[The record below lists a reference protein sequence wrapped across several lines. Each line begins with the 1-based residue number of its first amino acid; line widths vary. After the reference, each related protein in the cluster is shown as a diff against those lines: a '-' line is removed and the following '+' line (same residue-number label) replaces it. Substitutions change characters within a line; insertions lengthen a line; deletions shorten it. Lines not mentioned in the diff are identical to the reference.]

1 MTTTTAHAF
10 DTAISLADNGNGHY
24 AGRTTPEYANM
35 VGPFGGVTAA
45 AIVHAI
51 SQHPDRIGEPVALT
65 VNYLAP
71 VSDGSFD
78 IAVRAARTNRTNQHW
93 IAEVSQDH
101 GTTTTATAVFGTRR
115 DAWSDTEATM
125 PAAPDPETLTG
136 TTTPE
141 VVPWMRNYDMHYVD
155 GGVPTDSNESESSTT
170 TLWVRQRP
178 ARAMDFAALTALTD
192 VFFPRVFL
200 RRGRML
206 PAGTISLTT
215 YFHVDGTELA
225 RQGADY
231 VLATAHA
238 QRFARGYFDQS
249 AQIWGRDGTLL
260 ATSHQ
265 IVYYKD

>member
-10 DTAISLADNGNGHY
+10 DTAISLSEAASGRYIGH
-24 AGRTTPEYANM
+24 TTPEYANM

-45 AIVHAI
+45 AIVRAI
-51 SQHPDRIGEPVALT
+51 AQHPDRIGEPVALT

-71 VSDGSFD
+71 VNDGSFD
-78 IAVRAARTNRTNQHW
+78 IAVRAVRTNRTNQHW
-93 IAEVSQDH
+93 TVEVSQDH
-101 GTTTTATAVFGTRR
+101 GVTTTATAVFGLRR

-125 PAAPDPETLTG
+125 PVAPEPERLSDA
-136 TTTPE
+136 PASE
-141 VVPWMRNYDMHYVD
+141 VVPWMRNYDMHYVE
-155 GGVPTDSNESESSTT
+155 GGLPTESEDSPSSTT

-178 ARAMDFAALTALTD
+178 ARALDFPALSALTD
-192 VFFPRVFL
+192 VFYPRVFL

-215 YFHVDGTELA
+215 YFHVDGAELA

-231 VLATAHA
+231 ILASAHA

>member
-1 MTTTTAHAF
+1 MTTTTTHPF
-10 DTAISLADNGNGHY
+10 DTAISLSDNANGSY
-24 AGRTTPEYANM
+24 VGQTTPEYANM

-45 AIVHAI
+45 AIVRAI
-51 SQHPDRIGEPVALT
+51 EQHPDRIGEPVALT
-65 VNYLAP
+65 VNYLAA
-71 VSDGSFD
+71 VTDGSFD

-93 IAEVSQDH
+93 TAEVTQEH
-101 GTTTTATAVFGTRR
+101 GITTTATAVFGVRR

-125 PAAPDPETLTG
+125 PDAPDPESIAH
-136 TTTPE
+136 TTVPGP
-141 VVPWMRNYDMHYVD
+141 VPWMRNYDMHYVE
-155 GGVPTDSNESESSTT
+155 GGVPTDAADTSSSTT

-178 ARAMDFAALTALTD
+178 VRALDFPALSALAD
-192 VFFPRVFL
+192 VFYPRVFL

-225 RQGADY
+225 EQGSDF
-231 VLATAHA
+231 VLATARA
-238 QRFARGYFDQS
+238 QRFARGYFDQT
-249 AQIWGRDGTLL
+249 AQIWGRTGTLL

>member
-1 MTTTTAHAF
+1 MTTTTTHPF
-10 DTAISLADNGNGHY
+10 DTAISLSDNGVGHY
-24 AGRTTPEYANM
+24 TGHTTPEYANM

-45 AIVHAI
+45 AIVRAI

-71 VSDGSFD
+71 VNDGTFD

-93 IAEVSQDH
+93 VAEVSQEH
-101 GTTTTATAVFGTRR
+101 GPTTTATAVFGVRR
-115 DAWSDTEATM
+115 DAWSDTELTM
-125 PAAPDPETLTG
+125 PDAPDPETPSQ
-136 TTTPE
+136 TTVPE
-141 VVPWMRNYDMHYVD
+141 MVPWMRNYDMHYLR
-155 GGVPTDSNESESSTT
+155 GGLPTESEESASSTT

-178 ARAMDFAALTALTD
+178 ARALDFAALSAITD
-192 VFFPRVFL
+192 VFYPRVFL

-225 RQGADY
+225 GHGADY
-231 VLATAHA
+231 VLASAHA
-238 QRFARGYFDQS
+238 QRFARGYFDQT
-249 AQIWGRDGTLL
+249 AQIWGRNGTLL